1 MRKIRFLAFFALHE
15 PHSRTFVQGIICGHQ
30 GLWVPKKDSQL
41 ADMSLKKLHADVD
54 IWPS

>member
-1 MRKIRFLAFFALHE
+1 MRRIRFLAFFALHE
-15 PHSRTFVQGIICGHQ
+15 PHGLFVHGLVCGHQ
-30 GLWVPKKDSQL
+30 RLWVPKKDSKL

>member
-1 MRKIRFLAFFALHE
+1 MNPTPGR
-15 PHSRTFVQGIICGHQ
+15 FVQGIICGHQ
-30 GLWVPKKDSQL
+30 GLRVPKKDSKL

>member
-1 MRKIRFLAFFALHE
+1 MNPTHGR
-15 PHSRTFVQGIICGHQ
+15 FVQGIICGHQ
-30 GLWVPKKDSQL
+30 GLWVPKKDSKL